1 MTVISLETSHAAH
14 PAQRIAA
21 SVKAASAAIGAV
33 IDSYVSYRMQ
43 TSASQTEHV
52 SQLPAGLATATASP
66 ALSVHPGAPPSGEMD
81 EETVRA
87 LQPLEPGTIS
97 DAIPAF
103 YIGRNRDGLWVA
115 RHAKGEIGGIFLFKA
130 SATSFAR
137 RYSGS
142 TGCATIYPAERF
154 ELDIPN
160 SGNPLA
166 GPIGSSI
173 RFVRLLLR
181 SIATASGATRRR

>member
-1 MTVISLETSHAAH
+1 MAVIALETSRAH
-14 PAQRIAA
+14 PAQCIAA
-21 SVKAASAAIGAV
+21 SLGAASAAIGAV

-43 TSASQTEHV
+43 TSASQTEQV
-52 SQLPAGLATATASP
+52 CQLAAGLATATTSP
-66 ALSVHPGAPPSGEMD
+66 ALSAQPEAPPSGDMD
-81 EETVRA
+81 EETERA
-87 LQPLEPGTIS
+87 LQPLDPGTIS

-103 YIGRNRDGLWVA
+103 YVGRNRDGLWVA
-115 RHAKGEIGGIFLFKA
+115 RHAKGESGGIFLFKA

-142 TGCATIYPAERF
+142 TGCATIFPAERF

-181 SIATASGATRRR
+181 LITAASSATRRR